1 MYEYILKMFAQKPTK
16 TLNIIVCDIY
26 QQFTFSGYNF
36 YNNDKNLN
44 NNNLNR
50 TTRSSFLT
58 AQPVESKN
66 EQDTETRLK
75 PVK

>member
-1 MYEYILKMFAQKPTK
+1 MFAQKPTK
-16 TLNIIVCDIY
+16 TLNIIFCDIY

-36 YNNDKNLN
+36 YNN

-58 AQPVESKN
+58 TQPVGSKN
-66 EQDTETRLK
+66 EQNTETRLK

>member
-1 MYEYILKMFAQKPTK
+1 MFAQKPTI
-16 TLNIIVCDIY
+16 TLNIVFCDIY

-36 YNNDKNLN
+36 YNN
-44 NNNLNR
+44 NNNLNS

-58 AQPVESKN
+58 AQTVESKN
-66 EQDTETRLK
+66 EQNTETRSK

>member
-1 MYEYILKMFAQKPTK
+1 MFAQKPTK
-16 TLNIIVCDIY
+16 TLNIIFCDIY

-36 YNNDKNLN
+36 YNN

-50 TTRSSFLT
+50 ITRSSFLT
-58 AQPVESKN
+58 TQPVGSKN
-66 EQDTETRLK
+66 EQNTETRLK

>member
-1 MYEYILKMFAQKPTK
+1 MYEYILKMFAQKPMK

-26 QQFTFSGYNF
+26 QQFIFSGYNF

-66 EQDTETRLK
+66 EQNTETRSK

>member
-1 MYEYILKMFAQKPTK
+1 MFAQKPTI
-16 TLNIIVCDIY
+16 TLNIVFCDIY

-36 YNNDKNLN
+36 YNN

-58 AQPVESKN
+58 AQTVESKN
-66 EQDTETRLK
+66 EQNTETRSK